1 MASAGGAGNGGGN
14 NDGGGGNGGNAGGQ
28 QQQQQQ
34 QQLPPPPAEDSI
46 EFLQREIEQLKRRIV
61 EERFKLGDKSIVQV
75 FTVLPFLMFLVCS
88 IWLPKF
94 FFLFLNEPGLGTG
107 IDPGMAM
114 TPFPSS
120 I

>member
-14 NDGGGGNGGNAGGQ
+14 NDGGGGNGGNAGGQQQ

-75 FTVLPFLMFLVCS
+75 FTVLPFSMFLVYS
-88 IWLPKF
+88 IWLP
-94 FFLFLNEPGLGTG
+94 
-107 IDPGMAM
+107 
-114 TPFPSS
+114 
-120 I
+120 